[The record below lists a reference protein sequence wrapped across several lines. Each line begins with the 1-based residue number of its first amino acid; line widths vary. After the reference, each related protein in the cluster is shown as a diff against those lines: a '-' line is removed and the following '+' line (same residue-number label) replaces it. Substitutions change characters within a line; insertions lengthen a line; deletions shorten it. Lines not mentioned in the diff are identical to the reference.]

1 MKINKRDVLI
11 EADKL
16 VTRTVYKEGKNTPIV
31 RISRELKWINVKP
44 DDTIVVAQVGDV
56 LVVFK
61 QT

>member
-1 MKINKRDVLI
+1 VKINKRDVLI